1 MSNKIDY
8 FEDPTTGKLFI
19 EVNGNNKS
27 GTENNLTITQT
38 KNVNDEIVYEISQ
51 KLGKSKRLS
60 SFELSEEEFTKLR
73 LLMWKMEDDADDD

>member
-8 FEDPTTGKLFI
+8 FEDPTTGELFI
-19 EVNGNNKS
+19 EVNGYNKS
-27 GTENNLTITQT
+27 GTENNLTISQT

-60 SFELSEEEFTKLR
+60 AFELSEEEFTKLR
-73 LLMWKMEDDADDD
+73 LLMWKMEDDVDDD

>member
-1 MSNKIDY
+1 MSNNIDY
-8 FEDPTTGKLFI
+8 FEDSRTGELFI

-60 SFELSEEEFTKLR
+60 SYLKTVFF
-73 LLMWKMEDDADDD
+73 